1 MKFKMIN
8 MSAKSALEFLFEVI
22 VKRRQPGVNPQRIY
36 FADKEIRSSLKCL
49 L

>member
-1 MKFKMIN
+1 MKFKMTY
-8 MSAKSALEFLFEVI
+8 KSRKNASEFLFDFF
-22 VKRRQPGVNPQRIY
+22 VKRRQTRVNPQRIY

>member
-8 MSAKSALEFLFEVI
+8 ISAKSASEFLFDELF
-22 VKRRQPGVNPQRIY
+22 KGQQPGVNPQRIY